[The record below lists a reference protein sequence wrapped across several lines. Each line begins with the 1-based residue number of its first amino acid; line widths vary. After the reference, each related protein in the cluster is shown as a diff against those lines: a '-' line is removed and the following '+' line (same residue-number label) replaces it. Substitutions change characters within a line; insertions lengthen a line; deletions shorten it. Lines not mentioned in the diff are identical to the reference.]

1 MIFLLVLA
9 SIMANMASGALQAWM
24 PESYTA
30 PLLSLCAIPR
40 SFLCA
45 CSAKKRTAAYTDIT
59 LHAECQYSGVV
70 TGASEHP
77 PKWPVI
83 APIDHG
89 LGSSSSISDEGRS
102 LLSFTLP
109 SFVGGINMIFLL
121 VWPPYWPTWPRELF
135 KHGCLN
141 PIPGPAPFSVRAVK
155 KRTAAY
161 TDITL
166 HAECQYSGV
175 VTGASIT
182 ATLYKKNSDG
192 DYVLATPA
200 TTTLTTMDR
209 SLVIDGTGQTKWCSK
224 GCTTVDTGSYKCEI
238 SMDKTG
244 MEKQTLSDTFDIKVF
259 EEPGEDVTL
268 APGETEDPNVT
279 DDDYDYVY
287 EYMSITFQ

>member
-1 MIFLLVLA
+1 MIFLVVLA

-24 PESYTA
+24 PESYTGSEGK
-30 PLLSLCAIPR
+30 PLAIKCYFSGADCAKNWTVALYKTIPNSAYFGSLMG
-40 SFLCA
+40 
-45 CSAKKRTAAYTDIT
+45 T
-59 LHAECQYSGVV
+59 H
-70 TGASEHP
+70 EHP
-77 PKWPVI
+77 FKGGTAVFT
-83 APIDHG
+83 A
-89 LGSSSSISDEGRS
+89 SSLSTSDEGRYGC
-102 LLSFTLP
+102 
-109 SFVGGINMIFLL
+109 V
-121 VWPPYWPTWPRELF
+121 VAQPYNATEVD
-135 KHGCLN
+135 LN
-141 PIPGPAPFSVRAVK
+141 PEKVCPDYHTAFTKVIVTSGPVPPPPTPAPFSVRAVK

-287 EYMSITFQ
+287 E

>member
-24 PESYTA
+24 PESYTGSEGK
-30 PLLSLCAIPR
+30 PLAIPR

-77 PKWPVI
+77 FKGPVI
-83 APIDHG
+83 APIDYG
-89 LGSSSSISDEGRS
+89 LGSSSSISDEGRYGC
-102 LLSFTLP
+102 
-109 SFVGGINMIFLL
+109 V
-121 VWPPYWPTWPRELF
+121 VAQPYNATE
-135 KHGCLN
+135 GCLN
-141 PIPGPAPFSVRAVK
+141 PIRVCPDYHTAFTKVIVTSGPVPPPPTPAPFSVRAVK